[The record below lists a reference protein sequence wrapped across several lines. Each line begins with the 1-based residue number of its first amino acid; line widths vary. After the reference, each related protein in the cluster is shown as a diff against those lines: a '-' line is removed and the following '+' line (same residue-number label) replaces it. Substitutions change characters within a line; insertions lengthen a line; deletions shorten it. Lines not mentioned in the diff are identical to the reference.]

1 VDDWIRT
8 NSGAPLITP
17 WAPPGMSQAKYD
29 RVTQQAAQKK
39 EVADDAQQALSSP
52 KLSASEQAKSR
63 AKSEIQAI
71 MKRLNVLKKLF
82 SADPKQM
89 AKALAQV
96 FRELKAALK
105 AYKDA
110 LKDEQSL
117 GGDLVS
123 GVLTAQATAGAPTSD
138 GSGGATP
145 SDTTT
150 QPGAADPAPSRSD
163 PQGLYNS
170 VLNAY
175 QQQLGADGLDFVKTL
190 RATVQEI
197 EDKIVSAARIQAKGR
212 PKDKATD
219 EAFKDMDGALKDL
232 RKDMDDMDRDLKQ
245 AAPAAGS
252 SLDVAA

>member
-1 VDDWIRT
+1 MDDWIRT
-8 NSGAPLITP
+8 NSGAPLIVP
-17 WAPPGMSQAKYD
+17 WTPPGRSQAKYD
-29 RVTQQAAQKK
+29 QVTKAAAQKK
-39 EVADDAQQALSSP
+39 EIADDAQQALSSP

-89 AKALAQV
+89 AKALTQV

-105 AYKDA
+105 QYKDA
-110 LKDEQSL
+110 LKDEQGL

-123 GVLTAQATAGAPTSD
+123 GVLTAQAAASTPTAQTGT
-138 GSGGATP
+138 
-145 SDTTT
+145 
-150 QPGAADPAPSRSD
+150 ADQEPAPQTDAAPAKSD
-163 PQGLYNS
+163 SQSLYNS
-170 VLNAY
+170 VLGAY
-175 QQQLGADGLDFVKTL
+175 QQQLGAEGLDFVKTL
-190 RATVQEI
+190 RAIVQEI

-245 AAPAAGS
+245 AAPAAGQ